1 MTLRK
6 ERNPMTRAARR
17 EFRRMSP
24 DALRAENKDGF
35 ITWLIE
41 TGLLVLCAVFTEVV
55 LHFLVFGSADGR
67 IVYKILFGFCFGLL
81 AAIIASFLPAVPRRI
96 FIIVAVSVST
106 LLAEIQLIYHAIFGN
121 LMPLN
126 LTRMGGGVITNFG
139 GQIGYAIVQNMFSV
153 ILLAL
158 PILAAVITVL
168 ALRRHGRS
176 LPPSHCRILAVGA
189 FLSAVVLTW
198 SALFSGR
205 EDPQSAYRIFTES
218 GTGTDAS
225 YKTVGMWAT
234 TLQEARYMI
243 FGSEDDFPA
252 LVPEI
257 GEVEVYTADR
267 YNVIEDID
275 LEALAAECGEDENVL
290 RELDRFFMSAA
301 PTEKNEYTG
310 ALEGYNV
317 ITFCA
322 ESYSPYFISEELTPT
337 LYEMTHHGFVF
348 ENYYGSFP
356 SVTTNGEFTMC
367 MGLLPDMTRTK
378 TQSSF
383 DVSIGHYL
391 PFCLGNALSEKGYA
405 TYAYHNYLGDFYNR
419 TVTHPNMGYDFRSVG
434 QGLDITLSWPAS
446 DDDMV
451 KASLDD
457 YVGTGTPFHVYYMTF
472 SGHYQYN
479 WGNAMSLKH
488 KAEVE
493 DLPYSEEVKAFI
505 ACNLEVEDAL
515 TSLLGRLKEEGIA
528 EKTLIVLTNDHYPYG
543 LSEEQYD
550 ELAGKKIDTAFERF
564 RNSFICYVPGMK
576 DVFVDTYCSTADILP
591 TVLNLLGVEYD
602 SRLLAGVD
610 VLSPGDHA
618 AILADGSFITDDFR
632 YNAETGEVIP
642 SDPSAEPEA
651 AAVERFRTEV
661 RNKFGISNRI
671 LNSDYYAHVFGKEP
685 SGEHDAVVF
694 YDIDDVFIQ
703 NHVNFLYRHEFIS
716 ADGKDEFGAKRIA
729 EFGEL
734 LDVLYRMGGSPDSS
748 GIIPDWY
755 DRDGLISSESQWR
768 DAVAWAIENG
778 VILYGDR
785 DLPGP
790 EDPFNSHTLIRTL
803 FRGAGAL
810 GINTNLGMTE
820 DLSNAIAQ
828 NPDID
833 EETLRATEYLIVYH
847 VYSGFDG
854 TREGLWHPSE
864 EENTFSRG
872 RMASILFRFYTE
884 VVDKSGK

>member
-1 MTLRK
+1 MTH
-6 ERNPMTRAARR
+6 AARR
-17 EFRRMSP
+17 ELRRISP
-24 DALRAENKDGF
+24 DTLREKNKDGL
-35 ITWLIE
+35 ITWLTE
-41 TGLLVLCAVFTEVV
+41 TCLLVLCSVYTEVV

-67 IVYKILFGFCFGLL
+67 IVFKILFGVCFGLL
-81 AAIIASFLPAVPRRI
+81 AALIASFLPALPRRI
-96 FIIVAVSVST
+96 FMIVAVTAAT
-106 LLAEIQLIYHAIFGN
+106 LLAETQLIYHAIFGN

-153 ILLAL
+153 ILLAV
-158 PILAAVITVL
+158 PILATVVAVFVL
-168 ALRRHGRS
+168 KKRGRDI
-176 LPPSHCRILAVGA
+176 PPSRCRILAVGA

-218 GTGTDAS
+218 GTGTDMS

-243 FGSEDDFPA
+243 FGSEDDLPA

-257 GEVEVYTADR
+257 EEVEVYTADK
-267 YNVIEDID
+267 YNVIDGLDFES
-275 LEALAAECGEDENVL
+275 LAAECGEEEHVL
-290 RELDRFFMSAA
+290 RELDRYFMTAA
-301 PTEKNEYTG
+301 PTEKNAYTG
-310 ALEGYNV
+310 SLEGYNV

-356 SVTTNGEFTMC
+356 SVTTNGEYTMC

-419 TVTHPNMGYDFRSVG
+419 SVTHPNMGYDFRSVG

-446 DDDMV
+446 DDDMI

-457 YVGTGTPFHVYYMTF
+457 YVGSETPFHVYYMTF

-479 WGNAMSLKH
+479 WANAMSMKH

-493 DLPYSEEVKAFI
+493 DLPYSEEVQAFI

-515 TSLLGRLKEEGIA
+515 TSLMERLKEEGIA

-543 LSEEQYD
+543 LSEEQYN
-550 ELAGKKIDTAFERF
+550 ELAGKDIDTALERF
-564 RNSFICYVPGMK
+564 RNSFICYVPGMR
-576 DVFVDTYCSTADILP
+576 DVVVDEYCSTADILP

-610 VLSPGDHA
+610 VLAPGDHA
-618 AILADGSFITDDFR
+618 AILADGSFITEDFR

-642 SDPSAEPEA
+642 TDPSVEPEA
-651 AAVERFRTEV
+651 AVVERFRTEV

-671 LNSDYYAHVFGKEP
+671 LNSDYYAHAFGKEP

-694 YDIDDVFIQ
+694 YDIEDVFIQ
-703 NHVNFLYRHEFIS
+703 NHVNFLFRHDFIS

-729 EFGEL
+729 QFGEL
-734 LDVLYRMGGSPDSS
+734 LDVLYRMAGSPDSS

-755 DRDGLISSESQWR
+755 DREGLISSESQWR

-778 VILYGDR
+778 VIRYGER
-785 DLPGP
+785 HLPAP
-790 EDPFNSHTLIRTL
+790 DEPFDCHTLIRTL
-803 FRGAGAL
+803 FRGAAAL
-810 GINTNLGMTE
+810 GFETDLGMT
-820 DLSNAIAQ
+820 DSLDYAIRQ

-833 EETLRATEYLIVYH
+833 EETLRATEYLIVYR
-847 VYSGFDG
+847 VYAGYEG
-854 TREGLWHPSE
+854 TRVGLWIPSE
-864 EENTFSRG
+864 EENIFSRE
-872 RMASILFRFYTE
+872 RMASILFKFYTE
-884 VVDKSGK
+884 LIDSSGG